1 LDRYGALETARD
13 LSLVPLMR
21 IAVIGCGGIGGV
33 LAATLTRAGADVTPV
48 VGNPAIARALA
59 EHGYRVRELDGSAWS
74 VAPAHPPILTG
85 DEAREPFDVAF
96 LVTQSTTMEQ
106 ALLATKARLA
116 DGAVVVT
123 CQNGLPEERARALV
137 GNRVVG
143 CVVGWG
149 ASMVE
154 PGVYQRTSRCVCVL
168 GRPSADAPDPAPL
181 AALLEA
187 ASPATVAGDLAGVRW
202 SKLAINCVTTTIG
215 AIGGV
220 PLGRLLSHRHARRL
234 ALEVFAE
241 VAEVAAAS
249 GVQVEP
255 VGGTLPIDK
264 VAISDAER
272 ALSFGS
278 PSLAFKHSML
288 LAVGLKYRRL
298 RSSMLYALERGR
310 PPEIDFLNGEIV
322 RRGAALGVPTPV
334 NAALVAEVRAIEAR
348 RAQSS
353 IATLRAL
360 HDRVIGARLA
370 AAA

>member
-1 LDRYGALETARD
+1 
-13 LSLVPLMR
+13 VR

-48 VGNPAIARALA
+48 VGNPAIARALGA
-59 EHGYRVRELDGSAWS
+59 HGYRVREVDGSEWS
-74 VAPAHPPILTG
+74 VAPTHPPIIEG
-85 DEAREPFDVAF
+85 READAPFDVAL

-106 ALLATKARLA
+106 ALVAARPRLA
-116 DGAVVVT
+116 DGAVVVA
-123 CQNGLPEERARALV
+123 CQNGLPEERARAVV

-143 CVVGWG
+143 CIVGWG

-154 PGVYQRTSRCVCVL
+154 PGVYQRTSKGVCTL

-181 AALLEA
+181 APLLA
-187 ASPATVAGDLAGVRW
+187 VASPTVVADDLAGVRW
-202 SKLAINCVTTTIG
+202 SKLAINCVTTTLG

-220 PLGRLLSHRHARRL
+220 PLGKLLSHRSVRRL

-241 VAEVAAAS
+241 VAAVAAAA
-249 GVQVEP
+249 GVRVQP
-255 VGGTLPIDK
+255 VGGTLAIDK
-264 VAISDAER
+264 IAISESER
-272 ALSFGS
+272 SLTFGS
-278 PSLAFKHSML
+278 PSLAYKHSVL

-334 NAALVAEVRAIEAR
+334 NDALVETVRAIAAGR
-348 RAQSS
+348 LRSS
-353 IATLRAL
+353 IALL
-360 HDRVIGARLA
+360 QQMHERLITSRLNA
-370 AAA
+370 AA